1 LGKSKYK
8 KLIGNSFIFAV
19 GNLGSKLIT
28 IIMVPVYTFTLS
40 TQEYGAVDLVQTTAN
55 LLLPIITLSI
65 FDAAFRFALDD
76 GVDSKKVFTNS
87 FFVTIVCSALGLLV
101 VPLFKIAVGDLY
113 IFLYIIVVLQSFQS
127 LMSEFARAI
136 GKVKTFAA
144 NGIITTLF
152 LTGSNILFLVVFQYG
167 VNGYLWSIIIATV
180 ISILFLIFSLRVQM
194 YIDRKLL
201 EWQFIHK
208 LLIYS
213 IPLIPNAFAWWINNA
228 SSRYF
233 ILYFIGVSANGLY
246 AVANKIPSLLSVLN
260 SIFFQSWQMSAV
272 EEYSSENRE
281 AFYSN
286 VFRMYLEML
295 FLATAAILFIV
306 KPMMSLVVSKQ
317 FYVSWKLVPFLLL
330 TVVYSSVSGFL
341 GTNYIAAKKTTGIF
355 VTTVL
360 GAVLNIMFNMIFIP
374 QMGINGAGLSS
385 MLSFLVIFV
394 IRYFDTKKITRI
406 KIDKK
411 NFLMNHLVVGT
422 QIAVMLLISN
432 EVLMLALNCCLL
444 ILTIFIDKEVLGYIF
459 KSIITQIK
467 RRIGD
472 YEE

>member
-1 LGKSKYK
+1 
-8 KLIGNSFIFAV
+8 
-19 GNLGSKLIT
+19 
-28 IIMVPVYTFTLS
+28 
-40 TQEYGAVDLVQTTAN
+40 
-55 LLLPIITLSI
+55 
-65 FDAAFRFALDD
+65 
-76 GVDSKKVFTNS
+76 
-87 FFVTIVCSALGLLV
+87 
-101 VPLFKIAVGDLY
+101 
-113 IFLYIIVVLQSFQS
+113 
-127 LMSEFARAI
+127 
-136 GKVKTFAA
+136 
-144 NGIITTLF
+144 
-152 LTGSNILFLVVFQYG
+152 
-167 VNGYLWSIIIATV
+167 
-180 ISILFLIFSLRVQM
+180 M